1 LQKDCYQVL
10 PLDEE
15 YPFPGQLQKDC
26 YLDEEYLGLE
36 LPEQQVLLAQ
46 QELLPL
52 QA

>member
-1 LQKDCYQVL
+1 M
-10 PLDEE
+10 DEE
-15 YPFPGQLQKDC
+15 YPFPELLQKDC

-36 LPEQQVLLAQ
+36 QPEQPVLLAQ